1 MSAVLSRVLAGD
13 ASRRRMLAAPP
24 CDSKACMVLTRLLL
38 GLVLAAAVAAGNFFF
53 VTDEALAWRLGAPF
67 ALALVVALLPARRAA
82 PPAREPVAPPPP
94 PPAEP
99 AGAEALGLLG
109 LLQEE
114 GRFVDFVT
122 EDLAR
127 YPDEQIGAA
136 VRGIH
141 EGCRKVLDER
151 VAFEPVLPAA
161 DGEMV
166 TIEAG
171 FDPAA
176 IRLTGNVSGEPPFR
190 GVLRHAG
197 WRVTRASFPARRARD
212 PHLIAPAGRT
222 LRVFE
227 VPQLVAPGEMG
238 ARPTLPSFLYLAG
251 AHELPA
257 GSLDPPW
264 AAGRAWCVGLFARE
278 QGARV
283 PARLVASSKSWLC
296 HAAVDRT
303 AAILPWGAG
312 DEVPKVSPVEA
323 SARTLTHLREAWD
336 ASFPAPLAEQDVVLT
351 VPASF

>member
-1 MSAVLSRVLAGD
+1 
-13 ASRRRMLAAPP
+13 MLFR
-24 CDSKACMVLTRLLL
+24 RLLL
-38 GLVLAAAVAAGNFFF
+38 ALVLAAAVAAGNFLLAG
-53 VTDEALAWRLGAPF
+53 DGLAWRVGAPF

-161 DGEMV
+161 EGEMV

-176 IRLTGNVSGEPPFR
+176 IRLTGNVGGGPPFR

-212 PHLIAPAGRT
+212 PHLIAPA
-222 LRVFE
+222 E
-227 VPQLVAPGEMG
+227 VEIA
-238 ARPTLPSFLYLAG
+238 
-251 AHELPA
+251 
-257 GSLDPPW
+257 
-264 AAGRAWCVGLFARE
+264 
-278 QGARV
+278 
-283 PARLVASSKSWLC
+283 
-296 HAAVDRT
+296 
-303 AAILPWGAG
+303 
-312 DEVPKVSPVEA
+312 
-323 SARTLTHLREAWD
+323 
-336 ASFPAPLAEQDVVLT
+336 
-351 VPASF
+351 

>member
-1 MSAVLSRVLAGD
+1 
-13 ASRRRMLAAPP
+13 
-24 CDSKACMVLTRLLL
+24 
-38 GLVLAAAVAAGNFFF
+38 
-53 VTDEALAWRLGAPF
+53 
-67 ALALVVALLPARRAA
+67 VVALLPLRAAA
-82 PPAREPVAPPPP
+82 PPAREPAPPPP

-151 VAFEPVLPAA
+151 VAFEPVLHAA
-161 DGEMV
+161 EGEMV

-176 IRLTGNVSGEPPFR
+176 IRLTGNVGGEPPFR

-212 PHLIAPAGRT
+212 PHLIAPA
-222 LRVFE
+222 E
-227 VPQLVAPGEMG
+227 VEIA
-238 ARPTLPSFLYLAG
+238 
-251 AHELPA
+251 
-257 GSLDPPW
+257 
-264 AAGRAWCVGLFARE
+264 
-278 QGARV
+278 
-283 PARLVASSKSWLC
+283 
-296 HAAVDRT
+296 
-303 AAILPWGAG
+303 
-312 DEVPKVSPVEA
+312 
-323 SARTLTHLREAWD
+323 
-336 ASFPAPLAEQDVVLT
+336 
-351 VPASF
+351 

>member
-1 MSAVLSRVLAGD
+1 
-13 ASRRRMLAAPP
+13 MLAAPP

-67 ALALVVALLPARRAA
+67 ALALVVA
-82 PPAREPVAPPPP
+82 PPPP

-122 EDLAR
+122 EDLAP

-151 VAFEPVLPAA
+151 VAFEPVLRAA
-161 DGEMV
+161 EGEMV

-176 IRLTGNVSGEPPFR
+176 IRLTGNVGGGPPFR

-197 WRVTRASFPARRARD
+197 WRVTRATFPARRGRD
-212 PHLIAPAGRT
+212 PHLIAPA
-222 LRVFE
+222 E
-227 VPQLVAPGEMG
+227 VEIA
-238 ARPTLPSFLYLAG
+238 
-251 AHELPA
+251 
-257 GSLDPPW
+257 
-264 AAGRAWCVGLFARE
+264 
-278 QGARV
+278 
-283 PARLVASSKSWLC
+283 
-296 HAAVDRT
+296 
-303 AAILPWGAG
+303 
-312 DEVPKVSPVEA
+312 
-323 SARTLTHLREAWD
+323 
-336 ASFPAPLAEQDVVLT
+336 
-351 VPASF
+351 

>member
-1 MSAVLSRVLAGD
+1 
-13 ASRRRMLAAPP
+13 
-24 CDSKACMVLTRLLL
+24 MVLTRLLL

-82 PPAREPVAPPPP
+82 PPAREPVAPPLP

-99 AGAEALGLLG
+99 AGAEALGLIG

-122 EDLAR
+122 EDLAP

-151 VAFEPVLPAA
+151 VAFEPVLRAA
-161 DGEMV
+161 EGEMV

-176 IRLTGNVSGEPPFR
+176 IRLTGKVGGGPPFR

-197 WRVTRASFPARRARD
+197 WRVTRATFPARRGRD
-212 PHLIAPAGRT
+212 PHLIAPA
-222 LRVFE
+222 E
-227 VPQLVAPGEMG
+227 VEIA
-238 ARPTLPSFLYLAG
+238 
-251 AHELPA
+251 
-257 GSLDPPW
+257 
-264 AAGRAWCVGLFARE
+264 
-278 QGARV
+278 
-283 PARLVASSKSWLC
+283 
-296 HAAVDRT
+296 
-303 AAILPWGAG
+303 
-312 DEVPKVSPVEA
+312 
-323 SARTLTHLREAWD
+323 
-336 ASFPAPLAEQDVVLT
+336 
-351 VPASF
+351 